1 VKKKKKGRQITSG
14 PSLGR
19 KRPRRATK
27 QEILLR
33 CIKIVLH
40 RTIVKQPN
48 RPNASKF
55 GAKSKILGLSGEKG
69 AATQLKSSK

>member
-1 VKKKKKGRQITSG
+1 
-14 PSLGR
+14 
-19 KRPRRATK
+19 
-27 QEILLR
+27 LLR